1 MDLEA
6 IQQLIEL
13 LDGTD
18 VTEIVVEE
26 EGRKL
31 KLKRGHAPAM
41 VASAPPMATFAHAP
55 GPHGG
60 GIGGADANPGA
71 SYDGAV
77 VTSPVVG
84 TFYRAPSP
92 DAAPFTDVGNAV
104 SKGQIL
110 CIVEA
115 MKLMNEIESDVAGT
129 VSRILVENGEPVEFG
144 QPLFVITPS

>member
-18 VTEIVVEE
+18 VTELVIEE
-26 EGRKL
+26 EGRKV
-31 KLKRGHAPAM
+31 KLRRGHPPAM
-41 VASAPPMATFAHAP
+41 VAPQPMAAMGQ
-55 GPHGG
+55 GPSPRGG
-60 GIGGADANPGA
+60 GIGGVDAGA
-71 SYDGAV
+71 GESYDGAV

-84 TFYRAPSP
+84 TFYRSPSP
-92 DAAPFTDVGNAV
+92 DAAPFTDVGNKV
-104 SKGQIL
+104 SKGTTL

-115 MKLMNEIESDVAGT
+115 MKLMNEIECDTAGT

-144 QPLFVITPS
+144 QPLFVITPG

>member
-26 EGRKL
+26 DGKKL
-31 KLKRGHAPAM
+31 KLKRGHAPTMMA
-41 VASAPPMATFAHAP
+41 AAPAPAFAHAAP
-55 GPHGG
+55 MGG
-60 GIGGADANPGA
+60 GIGGSDANAAP

-92 DAAPFTDVGNAV
+92 DAAPFADVGNKV

-115 MKLMNEIESDVAGT
+115 MKLMNEIESDTSGT
-129 VSRILVENGEPVEFG
+129 ISRILVENGEPVEFG
-144 QPLFVITPS
+144 QPLFVITPG